1 MKLLFKKEGKVIGDE
16 FGHQHEEMLFE
27 SNRGFVRCC
36 RSCGAFELRFGNAII
51 GMRLEELRLLTD
63 TVSRLESE
71 FTDESRP
78 ANDHAVIWLGHD
90 GSGFR
95 FRREEIAELHRLL
108 AGARLFAMMSVDPS
122 DLDSPC

>member
-1 MKLLFKKEGKVIGDE
+1 VLSDE

-27 SNRGFVRCC
+27 SPGGFVRCC
-36 RSCGAFELRFGNAII
+36 RLCGAFELRFGNAII

-63 TVSRLESE
+63 TVARFEADFHSD
-71 FTDESRP
+71 TPP
-78 ANDHAVIWLGHD
+78 AHDHAVIWLGHE

-108 AGARLFAMMSVDPS
+108 AGACLFATMLDPHP
-122 DLDSPC
+122 DPDSPC